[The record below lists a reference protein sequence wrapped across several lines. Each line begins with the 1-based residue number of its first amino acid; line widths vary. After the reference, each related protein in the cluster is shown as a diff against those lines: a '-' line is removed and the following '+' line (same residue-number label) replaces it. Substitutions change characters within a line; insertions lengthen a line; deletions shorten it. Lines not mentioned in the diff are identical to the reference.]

1 MAKLNDVDPEAW
13 LRHVL
18 TQEIRCYS
26 NHVAAV
32 KWPSPNV
39 ADTSARRI
47 LDFQTV
53 LGGDSR
59 WWNAVDVD
67 CKTFLCSRTRPHV
80 HHLLSGSAFCSDVR
94 S

>member
-53 LGGDSR
+53 LG
-59 WWNAVDVD
+59 
-67 CKTFLCSRTRPHV
+67 
-80 HHLLSGSAFCSDVR
+80 
-94 S
+94 